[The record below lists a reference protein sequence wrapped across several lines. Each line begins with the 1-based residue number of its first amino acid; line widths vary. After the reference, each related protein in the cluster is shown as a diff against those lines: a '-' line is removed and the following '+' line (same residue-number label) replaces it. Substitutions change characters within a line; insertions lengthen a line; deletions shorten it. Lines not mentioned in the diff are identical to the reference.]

1 MDRSS
6 DNKFLSFILVSLAT
20 FTKFVIYRFLV
31 DLDSGIATGEFIA
44 AYAACA
50 SAAMLLS
57 IPILYK
63 RGFIPSIII
72 LIITDLWLLANIWY
86 YAANNIFIQ
95 WSVVLFATELR
106 GFESSILSFL
116 EWSHLLFP
124 LITITVSLFLFLYRK
139 EIKQTSIPAKTV
151 WTLGIVI
158 ASLYIFS
165 ACARLTNR
173 QDIYADTDQWSVNEQ
188 ENAYIRTH
196 SPLGHIVYVLY
207 GGIKESVLHLQSVLP
222 LTEREKTIMAQVC
235 TDDQPIAP
243 PTAHLVFVLVESLE
257 SWALEAT
264 DSHGDYI
271 APNIRR
277 YICEKPVLYCRKLYS
292 QQQYGRSGDGQLIT
306 QTGLLPLRN
315 GIACMSHGDNT
326 FPNYA
331 HFYPNSVIVNPYQG
345 VWNQRVTTH
354 SYGYQRLREPMF
366 FFHGND
372 SLVFRWAQEELE
384 AAESPTCVLAI
395 TINTHAPFKSVQ
407 PTLTLPDDYAPAEKN
422 YLQCVHYF
430 DQQLGWFLAWTDTAT
445 IMQNSTIVITADH
458 NHFPVSST
466 RGTCPLIIVSPAVTQ
481 TIEIPVAYQM
491 DIFPTILHAINQRYF
506 WNGLGVDLLDHTSVS
521 SPRAIHPNE
530 ASVLSDKLI
539 RTNYF
544 ATHTP

>member
-1 MDRSS
+1 MDRST
-6 DNKFLSFILVSLAT
+6 DNKILSFVLISLAT

-31 DLDSGIATGEFIA
+31 DLDNGTATGEFIA

-106 GFESSILSFL
+106 GFESSILSFI
-116 EWSHLLFP
+116 EWWHGLLP
-124 LITITVSLFLFLYRK
+124 LITVTVSLFLFLYRK
-139 EIKQTSIPAKTV
+139 ELKQTSIPAKTV
-151 WTLGIVI
+151 WRLVAVI
-158 ASLYIFS
+158 ATLFILS
-165 ACARLTNR
+165 ACARWTNR
-173 QDIYADTDQWSVNEQ
+173 QDIYADTDQWSVNE
-188 ENAYIRTH
+188 EESAYLRTH

-222 LTEREKTIMAQVC
+222 LTEREKAIMAQVC
-235 TDDQPIAP
+235 IDDQPITP
-243 PTAHLVFVLVESLE
+243 PTAHLVFILVESLE

-264 DSHGDYI
+264 DIHGDYV

-277 YICEKPVLYCRKLYS
+277 YACEKPVLYCRQLYS

-315 GIACMSHGDNT
+315 GIACMSHGDNIY
-326 FPNYA
+326 PNYA
-331 HFYPNSVIVNPYQG
+331 HFYPKSVIVNPYQG

-366 FFHGND
+366 FFRGND
-372 SLVFRWAQEELE
+372 SLVFQWTQEELE

-407 PTLTLPDDYAPAEKN
+407 PMLSLTDEYAPAEKN

-430 DQQLGWFLAWTDTAT
+430 DRQLGRFLAWTDTAA

-458 NHFPVSST
+458 NHFPVTAT
-466 RGTCPLIIVSPAVTQ
+466 RGTCPLIIASPAITQ
-481 TIEIPVAYQM
+481 HIDLSIAYQM
-491 DIFPTILHAINQRYF
+491 DIFPTLLHAIHQDYF
-506 WNGLGVDLLDHTSVS
+506 WQGLGVDLLDSTAVS
-521 SPRAIHPNE
+521 TPRAITPRE
-530 ASVLSDKLI
+530 ASILSDKLI
-539 RTNYF
+539 RSNYF
-544 ATHTP
+544 AGRH